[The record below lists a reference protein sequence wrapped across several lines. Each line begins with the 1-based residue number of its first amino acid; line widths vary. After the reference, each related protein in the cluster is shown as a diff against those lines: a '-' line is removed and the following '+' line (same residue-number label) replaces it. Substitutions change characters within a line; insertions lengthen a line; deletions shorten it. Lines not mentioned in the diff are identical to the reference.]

1 MAGPTP
7 VSALIHAATM
17 VTAGVYMVA
26 RCNVLFRLAPD
37 ALMVVAIIG
46 GFTALFAATI
56 GVAQN
61 DIKKVLAYSTVSQ
74 LGYMFLACGVGAFV
88 AGMFHVMTHAFFK
101 ACLFLGSG
109 SVIHALGGE
118 QDIRKMGGLGLKIPT
133 TYRTFLI
140 ATLAIAG
147 VPLLAGFFSKDAIL
161 AAAFEAHFES
171 APWLG
176 HVLWAAALFTAGLTA
191 FYMLRLVS
199 LTFWGTFR
207 GTREQEAHIH
217 ESPRS
222 MTVPLVILAALSIVG
237 GYVGIPIM
245 KGGDRI
251 GEFLKPIL
259 LPLAGAAGHAGAVV
273 HEASESLEVWLMI
286 ASIAVA
292 FTGLG
297 LAFSWY
303 AKGHGAVPARIAERW
318 PGVYRAV
325 YNKYYV
331 DEVYEAVFVEGLA
344 KGGGNLLWDFDAGFV
359 DGIVNGVRHVT
370 VALSWVASFFD
381 QYVVDGL
388 VNGVAY
394 VFQASYRVFKRAQT
408 GHVQN
413 YALVMGGGL
422 FCLVAV
428 YLMFR

>member
-1 MAGPTP
+1 
-7 VSALIHAATM
+7 
-17 VTAGVYMVA
+17 
-26 RCNVLFRLAPD
+26 
-37 ALMVVAIIG
+37 
-46 GFTALFAATI
+46 
-56 GVAQN
+56 
-61 DIKKVLAYSTVSQ
+61 
-74 LGYMFLACGVGAFV
+74 
-88 AGMFHVMTHAFFK
+88 MT
-101 ACLFLGSG
+101 L
-109 SVIHALGGE
+109 
-118 QDIRKMGGLGLKIPT
+118 
-133 TYRTFLI
+133 
-140 ATLAIAG
+140 
-147 VPLLAGFFSKDAIL
+147 
-161 AAAFEAHFES
+161 
-171 APWLG
+171 
-176 HVLWAAALFTAGLTA
+176 
-191 FYMLRLVS
+191 
-199 LTFWGTFR
+199 
-207 GTREQEAHIH
+207 
-217 ESPRS
+217 
-222 MTVPLVILAALSIVG
+222 PLVILAALSIAG

-245 KGGDRI
+245 KSGDRI

-259 LPLAGAAGHAGAVV
+259 LPLAGAAEHAA
-273 HEASESLEVWLMI
+273 HEASTGLEVGLMA
-286 ASIAVA
+286 ASVAVA

-297 LAFSWY
+297 LAFAWY
-303 AKGHGAVPARIAERW
+303 AKGHGAVPAKIAERF

-325 YNKYYV
+325 SNKYYV
-331 DEVYEAVFVEGLA
+331 DEAYEAVFVEGLA